1 MRKRKRILIFILVF
15 SCLSVS
21 ACSKTDVTE
30 NTESQTDRKTDDK
43 GYDLPVETEVREM
56 AEADCINIMKMIR
69 GIYAGADKGDA
80 SNAVI
85 SNETAKEM
93 MEILEGIEYPVSA
106 GSFSFDMT
114 KYEKMEGF
122 IEASSEGKEGEIVT
136 YELHSNGGI
145 ARNQYIFD
153 GTDMYVLC
161 STAMW
166 SEENTPVLASTSYTR
181 IKEWEYTKKGW
192 FSYEYCVPE
201 PPEVSETFN
210 GNVLIRVKPVKEEY
224 RETALKY
231 LKPIGYKGNNLFC
244 ANWDLENLDEIDYNG
259 LFQYL
264 YAMHYGKILD
274 YGQYSDGIPK
284 EEFENLMM
292 EYLPV
297 ATEQLEQYAVYD
309 QEKQMY
315 GWAKLGVGTYVASA
329 LSTSLPEI
337 TDIKER
343 EDGTSVITVDAV
355 CEMLGNDQ
363 VFTHEITVKFK
374 EDGGMIYLGNHILG
388 EGTEQ
393 MAEYQFRAREK

>member
-30 NTESQTDRKTDDK
+30 NTESQTDSQMNDK
-43 GYDLPVETEVREM
+43 GYDLPVANEVREK
-56 AEADCINIMKMIR
+56 AESDCINIMKMIQ
-69 GIYAGADKGDA
+69 GIYTDADKGDA

-85 SNETAKEM
+85 SNETAKKM
-93 MEILEGIEYPVSA
+93 MEVLEGTKYPVSA
-106 GSFSFDMT
+106 GSFPFDMT

-122 IEASSEGKEGEIVT
+122 LEASSEGKEGEIVI
-136 YELHSNGGI
+136 YELHTNGGI
-145 ARNQYIFD
+145 ARNQYTFD
-153 GTDMYVLC
+153 GKDMYVLC

-166 SEENTPVLASTSYTR
+166 SEENTPGLASTSYTR
-181 IKEWEYTKKGW
+181 IREWEYTKKGW
-192 FSYEYCVPE
+192 FSYEHCVPE

-210 GNVLIRVKPVKEEY
+210 GNVLMRVKPMKEEY

-231 LKPIGYKGNNLFC
+231 LESIGYKGNNLFC
-244 ANWDLENLDEIDYNG
+244 TNWDLENLDAVDYNG

-264 YAMHYGKILD
+264 YAMHYGKNLD
-274 YGQYSDGIPK
+274 SGQYEDGIPK

-297 ATEQLEQYAVYD
+297 TAEQLEQYAVYD
-309 QEKQMY
+309 QERQMY
-315 GWAKLGVGTYVASA
+315 GWAKLGAGTYVPSA
-329 LSTSLPEI
+329 FSTSLPEI
-337 TDIKER
+337 TDIQEK
-343 EDGTSVITVDAV
+343 EDGTSVISVDAV

-374 EDGGMIYLGNHILG
+374 EDGGMIYLGNHISG
-388 EGTEQ
+388 VGAEQ